1 MPKRDIKTITL
12 GSGKLYIV
20 EFSGE
25 LPSDAEIEKEENL
38 LGLIKG
44 GANIQYT
51 PEVATATDDLGLSKK
66 QKITNEDVVLSSGLI
81 TWNGKTLAKL
91 SATGR
96 VEEAN
101 GKRITKIGGLNNDNG
116 KSYVLRFVHEDKVDG
131 NVRATI
137 VGKNTS
143 GFTLPFSNEET
154 TVDAEFS
161 ALPNDNEG
169 TLLIIEEEIPATV

>member
-1 MPKRDIKTITL
+1 MSKRDTKTITL
-12 GSGKLYIV
+12 GSGKLYID
-20 EFSGE
+20 EFTDTIPE
-25 LPSDAEIEKEENL
+25 DAEIEREEKL

-51 PEVATATDDLGLSKK
+51 PEFVSATDDLGLVKK
-66 QKITNEDVVLSSGLI
+66 QKLTSEEVILSTGLI
-81 TWNGKTLAKL
+81 TWNGKTLEKL

-96 VEEAN
+96 VTESD
-101 GKRITKIGGLNNDNG
+101 GKRVTKIGGLNNDNG
-116 KSYVLRFVHEDKVDG
+116 KSYILRFVHEDEVDG

-154 TVDAEFS
+154 TVDAEFT

-169 TLLIIEEEIPATV
+169 TLLILEEEIPAMI

>member
-1 MPKRDIKTITL
+1 MAKRDNKVITL
-12 GSGKLYIV
+12 GSGKLYV
-20 EFSGE
+20 TEFTGTIPEDSV
-25 LPSDAEIEKEENL
+25 IEVDENL

-51 PEVATATDDLGLSKK
+51 PEFATATDDLGLVKK
-66 QKITNEDVVLSSGLI
+66 QKIMNEEILLSTGLI

-91 SATGR
+91 SSTGR
-96 VEEAN
+96 VEESN
-101 GKRITKIGGLNNDNG
+101 GKRITKIGGLGNDNG
-116 KSYVLRFVHEDKVDG
+116 KSYVLRFVHEDKIDG

-154 TVDAEFS
+154 TVDSEFA
-161 ALPNDNEG
+161 ALPNDADG
-169 TLLIIEEEIPATV
+169 TLLILEEEIPANA

>member
-1 MPKRDIKTITL
+1 MAKRDNKVITL
-12 GSGKLYIV
+12 GSGKLYV
-20 EFSGE
+20 TEFTGAIPE
-25 LPSDAEIEKEENL
+25 NATLETDENL

-51 PEVATATDDLGLSKK
+51 PEFATATDDLGLVKK
-66 QKITNEDVVLSSGLI
+66 QKIMNEEILLSTGLI
-81 TWNGKTLAKL
+81 TWNGNTLSKL

-101 GKRITKIGGLNNDNG
+101 GKRTTKIGGLGNDNG
-116 KSYVLRFVHEDKVDG
+116 KSYVLRFVHEDATDG
-131 NVRATI
+131 DVRATI

-154 TVDAEFS
+154 TVDAEFA
-161 ALPNDNEG
+161 ALPNDTEG
-169 TLLIIEEEIPATV
+169 TLLILEEEIPANA